1 MQNSIK
7 KTLLGIFKNRKIKFL
22 SKNNFAFLFITIS
35 LVVVLSP
42 MYLSLQWMCLTLA
55 MFSTMANDSIQTLG
69 TFLTSN
75 AKVPWWK
82 MWLYIGFL
90 FVFIVILGWITSNR
104 MIDFDRLTN
113 IPYKNNFTIMH
124 LMAPLILM
132 FLTYNKI
139 PASTTFLILS
149 VFSSQTM
156 ITKMLIKTLFGYLI
170 AFILSFIFWSTISR
184 FFSKFIN
191 ISTSKTKNLKWK
203 VLQWLSTGFL
213 WMSWLTQNTV
223 NIVVYIPRQLNLY
236 SLCLFLFVGLIMIAF
251 TFYNRGGPIQ
261 EIVSEKKDMENIKS
275 ATLINFLFGSVI
287 ILLSLINKI
296 PMATTWVFIGILAG
310 RELSMAKYDNDA
322 EISIIERYRNAKAII
337 LKDLISSILGIS
349 LSLFFSMLNTT
360 YFIKNHIGY

>member
-1 MQNSIK
+1 
-7 KTLLGIFKNRKIKFL
+7 
-22 SKNNFAFLFITIS
+22 
-35 LVVVLSP
+35 
-42 MYLSLQWMCLTLA
+42 
-55 MFSTMANDSIQTLG
+55 
-69 TFLTSN
+69 
-75 AKVPWWK
+75 
-82 MWLYIGFL
+82 
-90 FVFIVILGWITSNR
+90 
-104 MIDFDRLTN
+104 
-113 IPYKNNFTIMH
+113 
-124 LMAPLILM
+124 
-132 FLTYNKI
+132 
-139 PASTTFLILS
+139 
-149 VFSSQTM
+149 
-156 ITKMLIKTLFGYLI
+156 
-170 AFILSFIFWSTISR
+170 
-184 FFSKFIN
+184 
-191 ISTSKTKNLKWK
+191 
-203 VLQWLSTGFL
+203 
-213 WMSWLTQNTV
+213 MSWLTQNTV